1 MNGSK
6 VLETHYSTGASSMA
20 TRGTIYYAF
29 SKSVKHSVFSS
40 ETQLTWRLLLS
51 RPNSQEWWKVQSAKI
66 RISISL
72 DMPLSWVDY
81 DFRHQ
86 KIGTTLSLTR
96 NHNKNQWCDYC
107 KYRYG
112 VPQKFVVVNDAGEK
126 AEVPRPAVWKVQSET
141 PLRKA
146 QVRFYCQPCADDAQN
161 WPDGTFYLLKEQ
173 LEDAIND
180 FAGREK
186 LDVELPR

>member
-1 MNGSK
+1 
-6 VLETHYSTGASSMA
+6 
-20 TRGTIYYAF
+20 
-29 SKSVKHSVFSS
+29 
-40 ETQLTWRLLLS
+40 
-51 RPNSQEWWKVQSAKI
+51 
-66 RISISL
+66 
-72 DMPLSWVDY
+72 MPLSWVDY

-96 NHNKNQWCDYC
+96 NHNSNQYCDYC
-107 KYRYG
+107 KYRWG
-112 VPQKFVVVNDAGEK
+112 QNKNGWDLRATT
-126 AEVPRPAVWKVQSET
+126 PAVWKVQSET

-146 QVRFYCQPCADDAQN
+146 QN
-161 WPDGTFYLLKEQ
+161 WPDGTFYSLKEQ